1 MLLLLSL
8 LAILLYFFAAV
19 RQWQRLSLGNSS
31 GSREGDGSLRA
42 QVLAGGALAW
52 ILQISVTAQLL
63 VGNDSL
69 NLSIFPTGSLIASIV
84 VMILLLS
91 SLRQR
96 LDNLFIGVFP
106 MAALTLLFSLIVSDS
121 GSSKAYS
128 LGVVAHILLSIVAYA
143 VLTLAAFQAVLLSR
157 QERALKQHHT
167 RGLVASLPPL
177 QVMERLLFEMIFAG
191 FLLLTLA
198 LVTGAIYT
206 EDLFAQ
212 HLAHKTLL
220 SIIAWVVFAI
230 LIGGRLLLGWR
241 SRTALRWTLAGFILL
256 MLAFFGSKAVL
267 ELILGS

>member
-1 MLLLLSL
+1 MLTLLSL
-8 LAILLYFFAAV
+8 VAIVLYLFAAV
-19 RQWQRLSLGNSS
+19 RQWQRLGSSSSNSA
-31 GSREGDGSLRA
+31 GLRG
-42 QVLAGGALAW
+42 QILAGGTLAW
-52 ILQISVTAQLL
+52 VLQISVTAQLL
-63 VGNDSL
+63 VQQDTL

-84 VMILLLS
+84 VLILLLS
-91 SLRQR
+91 SLRQK

-106 MAALTLLFSLIVSDS
+106 MAGLTLLATLISS
-121 GSSKAYS
+121 ESAGSKIYS
-128 LGVVAHILLSIVAYA
+128 LGVIAHILLSITAYS

-167 RGLVASLPPL
+167 RGLVNSLPPL

-191 FLLLTLA
+191 FLLLTAA
-198 LVTGAIYT
+198 LITGALFT

-230 LIGGRLLLGWR
+230 LLGGRMLLGWR

>member
-1 MLLLLSL
+1 MLTLLSL
-8 LAILLYFFAAV
+8 VAIVLYLFAAV
-19 RQWQRLSLGNSS
+19 RQWQRLGSNNSENA
-31 GSREGDGSLRA
+31 GLRP
-42 QVLAGGALAW
+42 QILASATLAW
-52 ILQISVTAQLL
+52 VLQISVTAQLL
-63 VGNDSL
+63 VQQDTL

-84 VMILLLS
+84 VLILLLS
-91 SLRQR
+91 SLRQK

-106 MAALTLLFSLIVSDS
+106 MAAVTLLATLVSADS
-121 GSSKAYS
+121 AGSKAYS
-128 LGVVAHILLSIVAYA
+128 LGVIAHILLSITAYS

-167 RGLVASLPPL
+167 RGLVNSLPPL

-191 FLLLTLA
+191 FLLLTAA
-198 LVTGAIYT
+198 LITGALYT

-230 LIGGRLLLGWR
+230 LLGGRMLLGWR